1 MGFSR
6 RPPFVGVYPFH
17 SGFFSKRQDDSA
29 KILEFRAKK
38 RQDGKKAVW
47 REKQEGAV
55 EWNLCRNYI
64 MYIRG
69 STLAGIVMPIVII
82 AILGIALVLYA
93 RKRNSDEIRRI
104 REKAERDAALYEQRP
119 EREAREVEERC
130 AGRPVD
136 EQVRMC
142 EEFSARLEADMKR
155 HEARARE
162 IEKARKAAEEARSKE
177 YDMSPGTKGALLF
190 MAGAAVG
197 SMTN

>member
-1 MGFSR
+1 
-6 RPPFVGVYPFH
+6 
-17 SGFFSKRQDDSA
+17 
-29 KILEFRAKK
+29 
-38 RQDGKKAVW
+38 
-47 REKQEGAV
+47 
-55 EWNLCRNYI
+55 
-64 MYIRG
+64 
-69 STLAGIVMPIVII
+69 MPIVII

-136 EQVRMC
+136 EQVRIC

-177 YDMSPGTKGALLF
+177 YDMSPSTKGALLF

-197 SMTN
+197 SMASKSRKVWLLVPAEKYVAWL

>member
-1 MGFSR
+1 MESMPQLYDVYTR
-6 RPPFVGVYPFH
+6 QHVGWNSHADSNYSHIGH
-17 SGFFSKRQDDSA
+17 SPCPD
-29 KILEFRAKK
+29 
-38 RQDGKKAVW
+38 
-47 REKQEGAV
+47 
-55 EWNLCRNYI
+55 
-64 MYIRG
+64 
-69 STLAGIVMPIVII
+69 
-82 AILGIALVLYA
+82 A

-177 YDMSPGTKGALLF
+177 YDMSPGTKGALLY
-190 MAGAAVG
+190 MADAAVG
-197 SMTN
+197 SMAN

>member
-1 MGFSR
+1 MYRPLLLAAWYSSAGMVRNLSVFMGVSFWFSR
-6 RPPFVGVYPFH
+6 RPPLVGVYPVH

-55 EWNLCRNYI
+55 EWNLCSNYI

-69 STLAGIVMPIVII
+69 STLVGIVMPIVII

-104 REKAERDAALYEQRP
+104 HEKAERDATLA
-119 EREAREVEERC
+119 
-130 AGRPVD
+130 
-136 EQVRMC
+136 
-142 EEFSARLEADMKR
+142 
-155 HEARARE
+155 
-162 IEKARKAAEEARSKE
+162 
-177 YDMSPGTKGALLF
+177 
-190 MAGAAVG
+190 
-197 SMTN
+197 

>member
-1 MGFSR
+1 
-6 RPPFVGVYPFH
+6 
-17 SGFFSKRQDDSA
+17 
-29 KILEFRAKK
+29 
-38 RQDGKKAVW
+38 
-47 REKQEGAV
+47 
-55 EWNLCRNYI
+55 
-64 MYIRG
+64 
-69 STLAGIVMPIVII
+69 MPIVII

-104 REKAERDAALYEQRP
+104 REKAERDAALL

-136 EQVRMC
+136 EQVRIC

-197 SMTN
+197 SMAN